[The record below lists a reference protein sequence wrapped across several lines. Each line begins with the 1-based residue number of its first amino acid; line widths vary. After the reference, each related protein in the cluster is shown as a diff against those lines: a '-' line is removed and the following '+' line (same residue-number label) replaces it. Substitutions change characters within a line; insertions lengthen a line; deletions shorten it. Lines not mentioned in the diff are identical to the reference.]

1 MSWIPRLFS
10 KRPRA
15 VLIGLD
21 GVPFTLLEKLIAG
34 GVTPNLGRLASA
46 GPSCFRQMDAS
57 LPEISSVSWSSF
69 MTGTNP
75 GRHGI
80 YGFMD
85 LKPGTYQM
93 YFPSYP
99 HLRAPAL
106 WDTLGRQGKRSVV
119 LNLPG
124 TYPARPHEGV
134 LVSGFVAIDLKKA
147 VHPPAILPTLEK
159 MGYRIDVD
167 TSRATDADF
176 LYRDLEETLEA
187 RERAFD
193 HFWKEE
199 NWDLFVGIITG
210 TDRLQHFQW
219 HAVADPSDPNHERA
233 MAFYRRAD
241 AVVGRLVDRLGSG
254 DALYVMS
261 DHGFC
266 AIETEVYVNRL
277 LVQAGFLKWEKDPPD
292 SFADIHP
299 EARAFALDPS
309 RIYLH
314 RKGRYPKGRVEE
326 REVASLREEL
336 KAFFLGLRHQGRPF
350 IRQVFFSEEIYEG
363 PHVDRAPDLV
373 LLTADGFDLKGNP
386 KKAEAY
392 GRTHFTGMHNRH
404 DAFLL
409 ANRPL
414 PEKRPHIE
422 EVHGL
427 LLKALGPEGA

>member
-1 MSWIPRLFS
+1 MALLSKLFS
-10 KRPRA
+10 RPTKPRA

-21 GVPFTLLEKLIAG
+21 GVPYTLLETLIAK
-34 GVTPNLGRLASA
+34 GVTPNLGRLAAA
-46 GPSCFRQMDAS
+46 GASHFQQMDAT

-75 GRHGI
+75 ARHGI

-99 HLRAPAL
+99 HLKAEPL
-106 WDTLGRQGKRSVV
+106 WDTLGKRGKRSVV

-147 VHPPAILPTLEK
+147 VHPPSILPYLEK

-167 TSRATDADF
+167 TSKAADADF
-176 LYRDLEETLEA
+176 LYRDLDETLAA

-193 HFWKEE
+193 HFWTSE
-199 NWDLFVGIITG
+199 NWDLFVAIITG

-219 HAVADPSDPNHERA
+219 HAVADASHPNHERA
-233 MAFYRRAD
+233 MAYYAKAD
-241 AVVGRLVDRLGSG
+241 AVVGRLLDRLGG
-254 DALYVMS
+254 DDLCLLMS

-266 AIETEVYVNRL
+266 GIETEVLVNRH
-277 LVQAGFLKWEKDPPD
+277 LVSGGFLKWEKDPPD

-314 RKGRYPKGRVEE
+314 RRGRYPKGRVEE
-326 REVASLREEL
+326 REVPALREEL
-336 KAFFLGLRHQGRPF
+336 KAFFLGLEYQGRRF
-350 IRQVFFSEEIYEG
+350 IKEVFFPEQIYEG
-363 PHVDRAPDLV
+363 PEFDKAPDLV
-373 LLTADGFDLKGNP
+373 LLTSDGFDLKGNP
-386 KKAEAY
+386 KKAEPFA
-392 GRTHFTGMHNRH
+392 RTHFTGMHNRH

-409 ANRPL
+409 SNRPL
-414 PEKRPHIE
+414 PDKRPHIE
-422 EVHGL
+422 DVHGL
-427 LLKALGPEGA
+427 LLGWIG

>member
-1 MSWIPRLFS
+1 MALFGKLLS
-10 KRPRA
+10 KKKPRA
-15 VLIGLD
+15 VLVGLD
-21 GVPFTLLEKLIAG
+21 GVPFTLLEKLIAQ
-34 GVTPNLGRLASA
+34 GVTPNLRRLAAS
-46 GPSCFRQMDAS
+46 GPAHFRQMDAS

-69 MTGTNP
+69 MTGVNP

-93 YFPSYP
+93 FFPSYP
-99 HLRAPAL
+99 HLKAPTL
-106 WDTLGRQGKRSVV
+106 WDTLGRRGRRSVV

-147 VHPPAILPTLEK
+147 VHPPSILPALEK

-167 TSRATDADF
+167 TSKAADADF
-176 LYRDLEETLEA
+176 LYRDLQETLQA
-187 RERAFD
+187 RERAFE

-199 NWDLFVGIITG
+199 NWDLFVAVVTG

-219 HAVADPSDPNHERA
+219 DAVADPSHPNHERA
-233 MAFYRRAD
+233 MAYYAQVD
-241 AVVGRLVDRLGSG
+241 GVVGRLADRCGG
-254 DALYVMS
+254 NDALFLMS

-309 RIYLH
+309 RIYIH
-314 RKGRYPKGRVEE
+314 TKGRYPKGRVEPAQ
-326 REVASLREEL
+326 VPALREEL
-336 KAFFLGLRHQGRPF
+336 KAFFLGLEHQGRPF
-350 IRQVFFSEEIYEG
+350 IRQVFFPEQIYDG
-363 PHVDRAPDLV
+363 PEFDKAPDLV

-386 KKAEAY
+386 KKAEAF

-409 ANRPL
+409 STRPL

-422 EVHGL
+422 DVHGL
-427 LLKALGPEGA
+427 LLSALG

>member
-1 MSWIPRLFS
+1 MALLGKWFS
-10 KRPRA
+10 KSKPRA
-15 VLIGLD
+15 VLLGLD
-21 GVPFTLLEKLIAG
+21 GVPFTLLERLIEE
-34 GVTPNLGRLASA
+34 GVTPNLGRLASK
-46 GPSCFRQMDAS
+46 GPEYFRQMDAS

-99 HLRAPAL
+99 HLQAPTL
-106 WDTLGRQGKRSVV
+106 WDTLGLKGRRSVV

-134 LVSGFVAIDLKKA
+134 LVSGFVAIDLAKA
-147 VHPPAILPTLEK
+147 VHPASILPVLQK

-167 TSRATDADF
+167 TAKAQDADF
-176 LYRDLEETLEA
+176 LYRDLDETLAA
-187 RERAFD
+187 RERALD
-193 HFWKEE
+193 HFWEE
-199 NWDLFVGIITG
+199 EDWDLFVGIVTG

-219 HAVADPSDPNHERA
+219 HAVVDRSDPNHGRA
-233 MAFYRRAD
+233 MEFYRRVD
-241 AVVGRLVDRLGSG
+241 ALVGRLVHRLKAD

-266 AIETEVYVNRL
+266 AIETEVYLNRL
-277 LVQAGFLKWEKDPPD
+277 LVQGGFLKWEKDPPD
-292 SFADIHP
+292 SFADIHTQ
-299 EARAFALDPS
+299 ARAFALDPS

-314 RKGRYPKGRVEE
+314 RKGRYPKGGVEE
-326 REVASLREEL
+326 REVPALREEL
-336 KAFFLGLRHQGRPF
+336 KAFFLSLQHQGRPF
-350 IRQVFFSEEIYEG
+350 IREVFHPEEIYEG
-363 PHVDRAPDLV
+363 PHVDRSPDLV

-386 KKAEAY
+386 KKAEPF
-392 GRTHFTGMHNRH
+392 GRTHFTGMHTRH

-409 ANRPL
+409 SNRPL
-414 PEKRPHIE
+414 PQQRPHIE
-422 EVHGL
+422 DVHGL
-427 LLKALGPEGA
+427 LRAALG